1 MPILN
6 IILNSTKQMGAKA
19 PNKVKHNMTQ
29 TQLKQFYPM
38 CDFTDQTDF
47 WFSELVDRFE
57 ELQTDSQNWKDVDLK
72 NWGDLSEFFALEEIL
87 KYLNE
92 IPHSEDF
99 LLSTVKNSE
108 AFQIAI
114 DDMIFYFTGD

>member
-1 MPILN
+1 
-6 IILNSTKQMGAKA
+6 
-19 PNKVKHNMTQ
+19 
-29 TQLKQFYPM
+29 M
-38 CDFTDQTDF
+38 CDFTNQTDF

-57 ELQTDSQNWKDVDLK
+57 ELKTDSQNWKDVDLK
-72 NWGDLSEFFALEEIL
+72 NWDDLSEFFALEEIL